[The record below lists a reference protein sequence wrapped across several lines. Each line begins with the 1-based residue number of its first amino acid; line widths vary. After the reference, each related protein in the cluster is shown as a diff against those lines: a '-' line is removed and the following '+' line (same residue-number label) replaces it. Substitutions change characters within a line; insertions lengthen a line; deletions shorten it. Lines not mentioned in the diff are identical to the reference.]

1 MQLKQEID
9 TCEKLGII
17 ERDKKNPK
25 VIKNKLLDNV
35 VLNKFKEIYL
45 AHPNNNVSNQAER
58 YAILTMIG
66 NHMINYNISVLE
78 TEKIFTGDVAFFKN
92 DDDKIK
98 RLGAVL
104 STGDNLRTQWYTS
117 VDKNIKE
124 YRRLQNR

>member
-17 ERDKKNPK
+17 ERDKNNPK

>member
-45 AHPNNNVSNQAER
+45 AHHNNNVSNQAER

>member
-1 MQLKQEID
+1 VQLKQEID

>member
-45 AHPNNNVSNQAER
+45 AHPNNNVSSQAER

-124 YRRLQNR
+124 YRRL

>member
-1 MQLKQEID
+1 VQLKQEID

-35 VLNKFKEIYL
+35 ILNKFKEIYL

-124 YRRLQNR
+124 YRRL

>member
-78 TEKIFTGDVAFFKN
+78 TEKIFTGDVSLKMMMIRSN
-92 DDDKIK
+92 
-98 RLGAVL
+98 V
-104 STGDNLRTQWYTS
+104 
-117 VDKNIKE
+117 
-124 YRRLQNR
+124 

>member
-45 AHPNNNVSNQAER
+45 AHPNNNVSNQAEK